1 VNDGVTEARSRAK
14 SIERAHSDRVEQLS
28 GSWNAPRDRGATIAL
43 DAFVLVAAKLAL
55 GAYALRSGFTHLS
68 DDDYARTVIAEQFA
82 HAPKLDPSGTSWLP
96 FPFWICGFTMMVAGR
111 SLDVARAV
119 ALGLGAAAVVAPY
132 LALRA
137 VGTERMVAI
146 ATCAIAMALPYSV
159 WLGVATV
166 PEGWVGPV
174 TAAALIVGACDRTS
188 SRERAGAAM
197 SLLAASLSRY
207 EAWPAC
213 VAFVVFSLRRLRRG
227 PRAHGTIAWA
237 LLATAG
243 PLAWMAWNA
252 HAHGDALSFLARV
265 TTFRRAVGVANMPMY
280 TKLLGYPRALV
291 LQTPDVALLGVAGT
305 AGVIANQ
312 TLRARWG
319 APLLAAGAIVSF
331 LVAGEIGDG
340 APTHHPA
347 RALVAVWW
355 ILVAV
360 GVDSVSWT
368 AANARRRGTSLATI
382 AVSTILGV
390 GWALSLPA
398 RIRAAPGGSE
408 EERRDAQIARGLDMR
423 ARAVRN
429 AEITP
434 CAFEHF
440 ALLAAWGEPEKAT
453 VNPPAK
459 GPPATPCPVV
469 RE

>member
-1 VNDGVTEARSRAK
+1 
-14 SIERAHSDRVEQLS
+14 
-28 GSWNAPRDRGATIAL
+28 
-43 DAFVLVAAKLAL
+43 
-55 GAYALRSGFTHLS
+55 
-68 DDDYARTVIAEQFA
+68 
-82 HAPKLDPSGTSWLP
+82 
-96 FPFWICGFTMMVAGR
+96 
-111 SLDVARAV
+111 
-119 ALGLGAAAVVAPY
+119 
-132 LALRA
+132 
-137 VGTERMVAI
+137 
-146 ATCAIAMALPYSV
+146 
-159 WLGVATV
+159 
-166 PEGWVGPV
+166 
-174 TAAALIVGACDRTS
+174 
-188 SRERAGAAM
+188 
-197 SLLAASLSRY
+197 
-207 EAWPAC
+207 
-213 VAFVVFSLRRLRRG
+213 
-227 PRAHGTIAWA
+227 
-237 LLATAG
+237 
-243 PLAWMAWNA
+243 MAWNA
-252 HAHGDALSFLARV
+252 HAHGNALSFLARV
-265 TTFRRAVGVANMPMY
+265 TTFRRTVGVANMPMY
-280 TKLLGYPRALV
+280 AKLLGYPGALV
-291 LQTPDVALLGVAGT
+291 LETPDVALLGVAGA
-305 AGVIANQ
+305 AGVLANR

-368 AANARRRGTSLATI
+368 AANARRRAASLATI

-390 GWALSLPA
+390 GWALSLPT

-423 ARAVRN
+423 ARGVRN

-440 ALLAAWGEPEKAT
+440 ALLAAWGEPEKAI